1 MTRPSRGPIVV
12 GAAVLLAALGLGLT
26 WGAAGIALSD
36 LLPILASR
44 APGVTVE
51 QSWPMHWERIVWDI
65 RLPRVLLAGLVGAT
79 LAFAGATY
87 QGVLRN
93 PLADPYLIGVA
104 AGAGLGATLA
114 FLLPVQFSFYALSPV
129 PIFAFL
135 GAITAVAIA
144 YRSAKIGTKVPTTT
158 LILAGVAISSLA
170 SAVML
175 FLFMLAGD
183 NLRTIFSWI
192 MGSLNASTWDR
203 VYLLVPYTAVMGLVV
218 LVHGRLLNVMQ
229 LNEEQAQQ
237 VGVDVERVKVI
248 LIVAASVGTAA
259 AVSVSGLIGFVG
271 LVVPHM
277 IRMLWGPDYRVLLP
291 LSMLYGATF
300 LILADLI
307 ARTIISPAEIPVGV
321 VTAFCGAPFFL
332 LLLRR
337 ARGTYL

>member
-1 MTRPSRGPIVV
+1 
-12 GAAVLLAALGLGLT
+12 LA

-36 LLPILASR
+36 LLRILASR
-44 APGVTVE
+44 APGITVE
-51 QSWPMHWERIVWDI
+51 QNWPMHWERIVWDI

-129 PIFAFL
+129 PMFAFV
-135 GAITAVAIA
+135 GAMTAVTIA
-144 YRSAKIGTKVPTTT
+144 YRSAKTGTKVPTTT

-203 VYLLVPYTAVMGLVV
+203 VYLLVPYTTVMGLVV
-218 LVHGRLLNVMQ
+218 LVHGRVLNVMQ

-248 LIVAASVGTAA
+248 LILAASIGTAA

-277 IRMLWGPDYRVLLP
+277 ISCHYRCSTAP
-291 LSMLYGATF
+291 PFSF
-300 LILADLI
+300 WQIW
-307 ARTIISPAEIPVGV
+307 SPEPSS
-321 VTAFCGAPFFL
+321 
-332 LLLRR
+332 LLRR
-337 ARGTYL
+337 YRSVWSLRSAELLSFCCSCDALAGRTCEGHSRGHCAGSSTAEGRVRWS